1 MFLVETK
8 NLFAG
13 ARERHGRPLIIIIYG
28 SRFINI
34 ILIFIVIIIIASIC
48 MHLHKFGGRG
58 KRFWQVWIK
67 KLGGY
72 GENSYL
78 CGGFMAHP

>member
-34 ILIFIVIIIIASIC
+34 IIIFIII
-48 MHLHKFGGRG
+48 K
-58 KRFWQVWIK
+58 
-67 KLGGY
+67 
-72 GENSYL
+72 
-78 CGGFMAHP
+78 